1 MLPARRIALAL
12 AVAAPLAAGGCR
24 TSTVE
29 QHTAALTPASET
41 VALRQLQG
49 RRFDTSDE
57 AAILA
62 SSVAVLQDLGFA
74 VEESSATT
82 GFVVGS
88 KDRDAVEAGQVAGQ
102 IVLAALVAALGAHH
116 DPVWDKDQKIRIA
129 IVTKPVFGSIL
140 VRVTF
145 QRLIRNTRNQ
155 VSRVETINDAQIYQE
170 FFDKL
175 SQAVFLEAHQ
185 I

>member
-1 MLPARRIALAL
+1 MVRVGPVGLAL
-12 AVAAPLAAGGCR
+12 ACVGLLGLGGCR
-24 TSTVE
+24 TGSVAE
-29 QHTAALTPASET
+29 QTAALSAPADT
-41 VALRQLQG
+41 LAMRQLQS
-49 RRFDTSDE
+49 RRFDTGDE

-62 SSVAVLQDLGFA
+62 SCVGVLQDLGFL

-82 GFVVGS
+82 GFVAGS

-102 IVLAALVAALGAHH
+102 LVLAALVAALGAYH

-129 IVTKPVFGSIL
+129 IVTRPAPDAVT

-145 QRLIRNTRNQ
+145 QRIVRDTRNR
-155 VSRVETINDAQIYQE
+155 VSRVETIEDALIYQE

>member
-12 AVAAPLAAGGCR
+12 AVVAPLAAGGCR

-29 QHTAALTPASET
+29 QHTAALTVSSET
-41 VALRQLQG
+41 VAMRQVQG
-49 RRFDTSDE
+49 RRFDTPDE
-57 AAILA
+57 GLVLA
-62 SSVAVLQDLGFA
+62 SCVAVLQDLGFF
-74 VEESSATT
+74 VEESSAGT
-82 GFVVGS
+82 GFVAGS

-102 IVLAALVAALGAHH
+102 LVLAALIAALGAYH

-129 IVTKPVFGSIL
+129 VVTKPVAGSIL

-155 VSRVETINDAQIYQE
+155 MSRVETIDDPRIYQE